1 MGDRAPKVS
10 PRASGTRPYILG
22 ESDWARQIR
31 TEIIRVAPRG
41 STVLISGPTGTGK
54 ELIARCLHAQSPRAG
69 SAFVPVDCAAIAG
82 SLCASQLFGHVKGAF
97 TGADYAALGCFRAGD
112 GGTIFLDEIGELEPS
127 IQSML
132 LRVLQERM
140 VVPVGSHEQVPIDVR
155 IVAATNRDLHRELDR
170 GAFRRDLY
178 YRLHVV
184 GLHTLPL
191 VRRLEDIPILAGH
204 FLKQFAQREGV
215 PAKRISH
222 EAVTELNAHDWP
234 GNVRELQNV
243 LERAAVFADADFIG
257 PGTLQFERKRHKA
270 GPTNP
275 TPDEPEPTPAST
287 DCWPTLYE
295 LEAQHIRRTLDLTA
309 YNQSA
314 AARLL
319 DIDRHSLA
327 RKMKKHGL
335 RRPSGPI

>member
-1 MGDRAPKVS
+1 MGDREVKVGPS
-10 PRASGTRPYILG
+10 RPGTRPYILG
-22 ESDWARQIR
+22 ESNWARQIR
-31 TEIIRVAPRG
+31 TEIAKVAPRS
-41 STVLISGPTGTGK
+41 STVLITGPTGTGK

-69 SAFVPVDCAAIAG
+69 RAFVPVDCAAIAG

-97 TGADYAALGCFRAGD
+97 TGADYAALGCLRAGD

-132 LRVLQERM
+132 LRVLQERV
-140 VVPVGSHEQVPIDVR
+140 VVPVGSHAQVPIDVR
-155 IVAATNRDLHRELDR
+155 IVAATNRDLHHELDR
-170 GAFRRDLY
+170 GTFRRDLY

-191 VRRLEDIPILAGH
+191 VRRLEDIPVLAGH
-204 FLKQFAQREGV
+204 FLKQFSQREGV
-215 PAKRISH
+215 PAKRISY
-222 EAVTELNAHDWP
+222 EALTELSAHDWP

-243 LERAAVFADADFIG
+243 LERAAVYADADFIG
-257 PGTLQFERKRHKA
+257 PGTLQFERKRHRP
-270 GPTNP
+270 GYPTL
-275 TPDEPEPTPAST
+275 TMVEPEQPQASA
-287 DCWPTLYE
+287 DSWPTLSE

-327 RKMKKHGL
+327 RKMKKLGL
-335 RRPSGPI
+335 RRPSGPF